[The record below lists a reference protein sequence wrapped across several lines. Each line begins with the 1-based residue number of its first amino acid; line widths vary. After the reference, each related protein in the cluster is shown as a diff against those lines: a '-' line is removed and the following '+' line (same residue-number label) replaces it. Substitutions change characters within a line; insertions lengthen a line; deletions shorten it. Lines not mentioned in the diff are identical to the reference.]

1 MSRLAK
7 VFNKLSAPRLCEDVA
22 AWDAMQG
29 NEFQEIHRPIDAEAS
44 EAAKLDPRISRQFEL
59 RKHDLQK
66 PQTLHRIQN
75 AKILG
80 PHGVVV
86 LPDGRFVLQG
96 QWDRSF
102 LEADPIYHHFSRIGS
117 QQIAG
122 DVYCLMSRWGD
133 SYYHWFHDVL
143 PRLFTAL
150 PHLPKETRFLLNEN
164 PSDYQIESLQAFG
177 IHRNKIHSSLGPF
190 ARIRA
195 ERLWFATP
203 LGNPE
208 FSSGDVI
215 RKTGSLIRDA
225 GLSSGS
231 RAHGSDRIFVSR
243 KKCGRRRLI
252 NEDAAF
258 VELERFGFRR
268 IFFEEMS
275 FREQVRYAAHA
286 KVICGLHGAGFTN
299 MIFSE
304 SRQKIIE
311 IMSPR
316 KDQIHYKLLAS
327 KLGHLH
333 RQYDSVEEIESCNE
347 SDYKLE
353 PNSFSK
359 FIQQCLE
366 AD

>member
-7 VFNKLSAPRLCEDVA
+7 AFNRILPPQICEDVA
-22 AWDAMQG
+22 AWDAVQG
-29 NEFQEIHRPIDAEAS
+29 NEFLEIHLPIDAEAS
-44 EAAKLDPRISRQFEL
+44 EAAKLDPRISCQFEL
-59 RKHDLQK
+59 RKNDLQK

-143 PRLFTAL
+143 PRLSTAL
-150 PHLPKETRFLLNEN
+150 PHLPKGIRFLLNEN
-164 PSDYQIESLQAFG
+164 PRGYQIESLQAYG
-177 IHRNKIHSSLGPF
+177 IHRDRIHSCLGPF
-190 ARIRA
+190 ARFRA

-215 RKTGSLIRDA
+215 RKTGGMIREA
-225 GLSSGS
+225 CLSSGS
-231 RAHGSDRIFVSR
+231 QAHASDRIFISR

-275 FREQVRYAAHA
+275 FREQVRYAAQA

-299 MIFSE
+299 MMFSE

-311 IMSPR
+311 ILSPR

-359 FIQQCLE
+359 FIQQCLA

>member
-7 VFNKLSAPRLCEDVA
+7 VFNRLSAPCLCEDVA
-22 AWDAMQG
+22 AWDAVQG

-44 EAAKLDPRISRQFEL
+44 AAAGIDPRISRQFEL

-66 PQTLHRIQN
+66 PQTLHRIQG

-86 LPDGRFVLQG
+86 LPDGQFVLQG
-96 QWDRSF
+96 QWDRNF
-102 LEADPIYHHFSRIGS
+102 LEDDPIYHHFSRIGS
-117 QQIAG
+117 QQITG

-150 PHLPKETRFLLNEN
+150 PHLPEGARFLLNEN
-164 PSDYQIESLQAFG
+164 PREYQIDSLQAFG
-177 IHRNKIHSSLGPF
+177 IHRDRIQSCLGPF

-208 FSSGDVI
+208 FSSGEVV
-215 RKTGSLIRDA
+215 RKTGSLIHEA
-225 GLSSGS
+225 GLSGG
-231 RAHGSDRIFVSR
+231 RGVHGSDRIFVSR
-243 KKCGRRRLI
+243 KKCSRRRLL
-252 NEDAAF
+252 NEDAVF
-258 VELERFGFRR
+258 GELERFGFRR

-275 FREQVRYAAHA
+275 FREQVRCAAHA

-299 MIFSE
+299 MMFSE

-311 IMSPR
+311 ILSPR

-327 KLGHLH
+327 KMGHLH
-333 RQYDSVEEIESCNE
+333 CQYDSVEEIEANHE
-347 SDYKLE
+347 SDYRVE
-353 PNSFSK
+353 PKKFSQ
-359 FIQQCLE
+359 FIQKILE

>member
-1 MSRLAK
+1 
-7 VFNKLSAPRLCEDVA
+7 VA
-22 AWDAMQG
+22 AWEAARG
-29 NEFQEIHRPIDAEAS
+29 NEFREIHRPIDAEAN
-44 EAAKLDPRISRQFEL
+44 AAASLDPRISRQFEL

-66 PQTLHRIQN
+66 PQSLHRIQN

-102 LEADPIYHHFSRIGS
+102 LEADPIYHHFSR
-117 QQIAG
+117 AG
-122 DVYCLMSRWGD
+122 GTYLSGPAYCLMSRWGD
-133 SYYHWFHDVL
+133 SYYHWLHDVL
-143 PRLFTAL
+143 PRLLTAL
-150 PHLPKETRFLLNEN
+150 PHLPQEIRFLLNEN
-164 PSDYQIESLQAFG
+164 PKDYQTESLKAYG
-177 IHRNKIHSSLGPF
+177 IHGDKLQPCLGPG
-190 ARIRA
+190 ARIHV

-215 RKTGSLIRDA
+215 RKTGGIIREA
-225 GLSSGS
+225 CLFSG
-231 RAHGSDRIFVSR
+231 RQTHASDRIFISR

-252 NEDAAF
+252 NEDAVF
-258 VELERFGFRR
+258 GELERFGFRR

-275 FREQVRYAAHA
+275 FHEQVRCAAHA

-299 MIFSE
+299 MMFSE

-311 IMSPR
+311 ILSPR
-316 KDQIHYKLLAS
+316 KDQIHYKLLAH
-327 KLGHLH
+327 KLGHFH
-333 RQYDSVEEIESCNE
+333 HQYDSVEEIEANHE
-347 SDYKLE
+347 SDYRVE
-353 PNSFSK
+353 PKKFSQ
-359 FIQQCLE
+359 FIQKILE